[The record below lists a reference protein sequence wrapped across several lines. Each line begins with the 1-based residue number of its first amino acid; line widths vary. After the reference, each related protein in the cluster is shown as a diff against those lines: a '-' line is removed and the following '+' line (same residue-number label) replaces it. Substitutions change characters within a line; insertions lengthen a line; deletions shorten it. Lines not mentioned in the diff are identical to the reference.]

1 MSPHRDN
8 PATALERA
16 ATEHWQAAQEFE
28 RAAAVH
34 RAVMARLQVDIDAL
48 HDGRADT
55 RPGFAHAGDELSPL
69 VETPAA
75 TIPGL
80 AACLLGPFY
89 VALHGTAVA
98 PWRSQ
103 KAASLL
109 KYLLLHNDRQ
119 ATRRDILMDAF
130 WPFSSAAAARNNLNV
145 TIYTL
150 LRVLHEIEP
159 DRVHIVFS
167 EGAYVLN
174 PDLERWVDVDAFIVA
189 CRSGHSSFEQGDSAA
204 ALKSYSDAR
213 RLYRGP
219 LLDADTSGEWFL
231 DDQRR
236 LQEGTGRSWSA
247 WA

>member
-174 PDLERWVDVDAFIVA
+174 PDLELGR
-189 CRSGHSSFEQGDSAA
+189 CRRVHRRLPVGAQLVRAGRFGGGAQVVQRCPAAVPRAA
-204 ALKSYSDAR
+204 AR
-213 RLYRGP
+213 RRH
-219 LLDADTSGEWFL
+219 
-231 DDQRR
+231 QR
-236 LQEGTGRSWSA
+236 
-247 WA
+247 